1 MNVRIGIAILQM
13 THDRD
18 ASLYNVN
25 NRVSNEKHTI
35 SFSFFFFFF
44 LLARN
49 EIPSLASSSRGGKL
63 VSFH

>member
-25 NRVSNEKHTI
+25 NRVSNEKHTL

-44 LLARN
+44 FFWHEMKFRLLRRVHEA
-49 EIPSLASSSRGGKL
+49 ES
-63 VSFH
+63 